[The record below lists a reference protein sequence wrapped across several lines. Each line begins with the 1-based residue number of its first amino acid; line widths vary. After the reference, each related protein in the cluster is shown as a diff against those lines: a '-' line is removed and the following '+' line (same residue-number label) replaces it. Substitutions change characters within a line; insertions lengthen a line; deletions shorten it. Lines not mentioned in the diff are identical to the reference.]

1 MSNNLV
7 KKRGRKAKN
16 AIVESTT
23 EKPPPKKR
31 GRKPK
36 GGKLISKPILNKN
49 TNVEISNVILH
60 LKCSRNDIN
69 NNFFSNNIESYE
81 FKNSIIQNTFKLK
94 KNENNENL
102 SDCLNETTNSSSK
115 IIDEKLRK
123 LQLNLHT
130 NNISDKKSA
139 CFWCTHEFDTLPIFI
154 PKYKLNNSYQVYGC
168 FCSPEC
174 AVAYLM
180 EENIDSSSK
189 FERYGL
195 LNNIYSKVYN
205 YNKNIKPAPNPHYTL
220 EKYYGNLNISEY
232 RKLLE
237 FDRLF
242 FVVDKPLTRTMP
254 EIHEDNSEFL
264 LKSNTI
270 SKNTLT
276 MKKNTNKINK
286 SSILN
291 EKFGAAC

>member
-16 AIVESTT
+16 AILESTT

-36 GGKLISKPILNKN
+36 GGKLISKPVLNKN

-69 NNFFSNNIESYE
+69 NDFFSNNIESYE

-94 KNENNENL
+94 KNEDTENL
-102 SDCLNETTNSSSK
+102 SHSLDETTNSSSK

-139 CFWCTHEFDTLPIFI
+139 CFWCSYEFDTLPIYI

-189 FERYGL
+189 FERYTL

-205 YNKNIKPAPNPHYTL
+205 YNKNIKPAPNPFYTL

-242 FVVDKPLTRTMP
+242 FVVDKPLTRNMP

-276 MKKNTNKINK
+276 MKKNKSKINK
-286 SSILN
+286 NSILN
-291 EKFGAAC
+291 EKFGAVC